1 MEGKKEELTVKSSL
15 RGQIDTQLQSLTT
28 KLPAYAELN
37 EEGKSMVDSYIAKID
52 LSNPETI
59 DRFGTEEAEKIS
71 EGLDT
76 LIGTLATHDVSID
89 EMFTELMMEVNGK
102 EVQHESFMDTLKK
115 SPIKAIRRLANK
127 PKEVAER
134 ERYRRAHVLTNIS
147 TIQERIEGIRNEL
160 KMNVG
165 KLEFMAQNSVKE
177 YTEIQYQ
184 LIALQEVLRRMKEE
198 EASETGL
205 TERTFMQIDQSLQ
218 RTGAENRII
227 RKMNNCQGISIN
239 AATKAIMARL
249 IAIHNEELAADYE
262 QDLTSL
268 LPELKG
274 LVVMAGAND
283 SLMQAADIHNQFVQ
297 KMNQM
302 LKDESKRSKEAIEKV
317 QSISSGSVIDVET
330 AQTLTENVLSV
341 VRTLKDTQKQA
352 RPTNDAFTEIL
363 SDFRAELTKELD
375 TQEEQEER

>member
-1 MEGKKEELTVKSSL
+1 MEGKKEELTVKQSL

-37 EEGKSMVDSYIAKID
+37 EEGRKIVDGYIAKID

-59 DRFGTEEAEKIS
+59 DRFGTEEAEKIF

-102 EVQHESFMDTLKK
+102 EIQKESFMETLKK
-115 SPIKAIRRLANK
+115 SPIKAMRRLANK
-127 PKEVAER
+127 PKEVVER
-134 ERYRRAHVLTNIS
+134 EKYRRAHVLTNINA
-147 TIQERIEGIRNEL
+147 IQERIEGIRNEL

-184 LIALQEVLRRMKEE
+184 LIALQEVLRKIREE
-198 EASETGL
+198 EASETRL
-205 TERTFMQIDQSLQ
+205 TERTFVQIDQSLQ

-274 LVVMAGAND
+274 IVVMASAND
-283 SLMQAADIHNQFVQ
+283 SLIQAADIHNQFVQ

-302 LKDESKRSKEAIEKV
+302 LRDESKRSKEAIEKV
-317 QSISSGSVIDVET
+317 QSISSSSVIDTET

-352 RPTNDAFTEIL
+352 RPTNDAFAEIL
-363 SDFRAELTKELD
+363 ADFSAELSKELD